1 MASIG
6 EHGKLAACAVVEGS
20 GNKLG
25 QPLLLSGVKHRI
37 RGCSGSDVPVEASR
51 VFRLP
56 ALPPPPP
63 VACSGSLP
71 PVVFWRVPARSGVPV
86 DFRSDLSSQ
95 LPVHGT
101 LSARRET
108 GNSDLGV

>member
-1 MASIG
+1 MDSIG

-63 VACSGSLP
+63 GR
-71 PVVFWRVPARSGVPV
+71 VFRFTSAGRVLARSGA
-86 DFRSDLSSQ
+86 FRCSGRFSVGFVFSI
-95 LPVHGT
+95 
-101 LSARRET
+101 ARSRHAQCA
-108 GNSDLGV
+108 S

>member
-37 RGCSGSDVPVEASR
+37 RGCSGADVPVEASR
-51 VFRLP
+51 VFRF
-56 ALPPPPP
+56 AS
-63 VACSGSLP
+63 SG
-71 PVVFWRVPARSGVPV
+71 RVLARSGAFRCSGRFPV
-86 DFRSDLSSQ
+86 GFVFSIARSRHAQCAS
-95 LPVHGT
+95 
-101 LSARRET
+101 
-108 GNSDLGV
+108 